1 MSDVLIGLRF
11 DLYVFKY
18 SDDECF
24 VYVRRESWLQED
36 VCCVLSVVCCL
47 DKRIVANGVFV
58 TLLSHLYVL
67 SETDCRQ
74 IKWWSPSRK
83 TTVLTAWCRIC
94 DKALV
99 SIVLRRSQGDPWIH
113 FCNG

>member
-74 IKWWSPSRK
+74 LNGGRLQGKQLSLLHGVEYAIK
-83 TTVLTAWCRIC
+83 
-94 DKALV
+94 
-99 SIVLRRSQGDPWIH
+99 H
-113 FCNG
+113 